1 MGYILHIYITKEKRK
16 KYIKKE
22 KRKVKGSALPKKY
35 KFNFL
40 FIFYNLK
47 RKKTAKK
54 LVKILGYANLC

>member
-1 MGYILHIYITKEKRK
+1 MGYILYIYITKEKRK

-22 KRKVKGSALPKKY
+22 KRKVKGPALPKKY

-47 RKKTAKK
+47 RKKTAKR
-54 LVKILGYANLC
+54 LDN